1 MPSFAYS
8 GHRHEQHAPFT
19 ASAIR
24 FVEFLTPAESLE
36 KHRRWSEGAGRSS
49 FIIHLLIDG
58 QHSQAWLQK
67 KGKGEKKRER
77 KKNKRSNEKKKGILT
92 NAGRLN

>member
-24 FVEFLTPAESLE
+24 FVEFLTPAESLK
-36 KHRRWSEGAGRSS
+36 KHRRRSEGAGRSS

-58 QHSQAWLQK
+58 QHSRAWLKK
-67 KGKGEKKRER
+67 KGEEKKKAKKKRR
-77 KKNKRSNEKKKGILT
+77 KKKKKGILT

>member
-8 GHRHEQHAPFT
+8 GHRHEQHAPLT
-19 ASAIR
+19 APAIR

-36 KHRRWSEGAGRSS
+36 KHRRWSEGAAPSS

-58 QHSQAWLQK
+58 QHSWA
-67 KGKGEKKRER
+67 GEGEKGEGG
-77 KKNKRSNEKKKGILT
+77 KKKEKEKVKEKRNPDKCREIKRT
-92 NAGRLN
+92 F

>member
-36 KHRRWSEGAGRSS
+36 KHRRWSEGAAPSS

-58 QHSQAWLQK
+58 QHSRAGLEKKGEGKKQK
-67 KGKGEKKRER
+67 KGGKKGEGKKE
-77 KKNKRSNEKKKGILT
+77 S
-92 NAGRLN
+92 

>member
-8 GHRHEQHAPFT
+8 GHRHEQHAPLT
-19 ASAIR
+19 APAIR

-36 KHRRWSEGAGRSS
+36 KHRRWSEGAAPSP

-58 QHSQAWLQK
+58 QHSQPGLRK
-67 KGKGEKKRER
+67 KGEGE
-77 KKNKRSNEKKKGILT
+77 KKNKRRK
-92 NAGRLN
+92 

>member
-36 KHRRWSEGAGRSS
+36 KHRRWSEGAARSS

-58 QHSQAWLQK
+58 QHSRAGLEK
-67 KGKGEKKRER
+67 KGEGG
-77 KKNKRSNEKKKGILT
+77 KKKG
-92 NAGRLN
+92 GKKRKGEGKKES